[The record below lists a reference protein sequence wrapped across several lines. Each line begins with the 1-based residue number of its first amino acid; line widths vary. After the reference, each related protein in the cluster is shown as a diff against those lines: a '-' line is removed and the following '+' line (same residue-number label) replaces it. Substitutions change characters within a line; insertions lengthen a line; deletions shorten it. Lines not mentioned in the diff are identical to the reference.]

1 MEAILDVLEGIGRFI
16 SAVVD
21 FVIDLVE
28 GLLYAVELMGQ
39 FVAEIPNYFNWLP
52 ESVVA
57 ILVTIFAVVVVYK
70 MIGREG

>member
-1 MEAILDVLEGIGRFI
+1 MEAILDVLEGIGRFV

-39 FVAEIPNYFNWLP
+39 FVAEIPNYFSWLP
-52 ESVVA
+52 SSVVA
-57 ILVTIFAVVVVYK
+57 TLVTIFAVVVVYK